1 MEEKLIKKVDE
12 LIKELADLG
21 DLVLRLKEENKII
34 QQKLEKKEEIIE
46 RLIKERE
53 ELKKR
58 ISSLIEKIKEL
69 EERIVKGDYV

>member
-12 LIKELADLG
+12 LIKELAELG

-34 QQKLEKKEEIIE
+34 QQKLEKKEGIIE